1 MLALAIV
8 LAVLVL
14 IALLRFG
21 VIVEYSEIG
30 FELWVKAGFIKFK
43 TVGED
48 VTNKRKIKE
57 LRKKL
62 RKNIKKKIKRDNA
75 YLKDMIPGSM
85 GEFMDTLKAVFNML
99 GRFKRRLL
107 IKQLTLYYISA
118 GEDPANTALQFGA
131 ANAVFEGIMPQ
142 IKKNF
147 RVRRLDMRAGFDFTS
162 GQQKIYA
169 KAILSIAVW
178 EAVYAIIALFPIII
192 AIFKKMPKRNK
203 SRANTNTEKPENID
217 RKDGQNDGKETDQR
231 IDGNNDAK
239 NEGDD

>member
-21 VIVEYSEIG
+21 VIVEYSEVG
-30 FELWVKAGFIKFK
+30 FELWVKAAFLKFK

-48 VTNKRKIKE
+48 VENRKKIKE
-57 LRKKL
+57 IRKKV
-62 RKNIKKKIKRDNA
+62 RKKIKKNIKRDNT
-75 YLKDMIPGSM
+75 YLKGLIPGSM
-85 GEFMDTLKAVFNML
+85 DEFMTTLKSVSELL
-99 GRFKRRLL
+99 GRFKRKLL
-107 IKQLTLYYISA
+107 IKQLTLYYTSA
-118 GEDPANTALQFGA
+118 GENPANTALQFGA

-162 GQQKIYA
+162 QEQKIYA

-178 EAVYAIIALFPIII
+178 EVLYAVFALFPIIVS
-192 AIFKKMPKRNK
+192 IFKNMPKRK
-203 SRANTNTEKPENID
+203 SAGNTNIKIPENID